1 MFEHTQECFCVQ
13 KHQAGLVLLRQTH
26 RGAARCHDMGRHS
39 SPAPPRCVW
48 GASHSP
54 RGSQDTPCP
63 HVCWLPPASGEPPPP
78 MGPGRPAG
86 PCSSVRGSSSP
97 SPRRGAWRG
106 RGALLTLQVPTFSTQ
121 TSACLFPSAHRL
133 PQHLE
138 AVPSIVS
145 VCLGSIRAFIWKRS
159 VPLSH
164 FSLVAILLS
173 KAGLV
178 L

>member
-1 MFEHTQECFCVQ
+1 MSPRVLAATCSRGAPITRGYREASGALQRR
-13 KHQAGLVLLRQTH
+13 AGLLQPQPQA
-26 RGAARCHDMGRHS
+26 RG
-39 SPAPPRCVW
+39 
-48 GASHSP
+48 
-54 RGSQDTPCP
+54 
-63 HVCWLPPASGEPPPP
+63 L
-78 MGPGRPAG
+78 AG
-86 PCSSVRGSSSP
+86 K
-97 SPRRGAWRG
+97 
-106 RGALLTLQVPTFSTQ
+106 GALPTLQVPTFSTQ
-121 TSACLFPSAHRL
+121 SSAWLFPSAHRL

>member
-13 KHQAGLVLLRQTH
+13 KHQAGLVLLWRTH
-26 RGAARCHDMGRHS
+26 RSAARCHEMGRHS
-39 SPAPPRCVW
+39 SPAPPGCVW

-54 RGSQDTPCP
+54 WGSQDTPCP
-63 HVCWLPPASGEPPPP
+63 HVCWLPPAAGEPPPP
-78 MGPGRPAG
+78 VGTGRPAG
-86 PCSSVRGSSSP
+86 PCSSVWGSSSP

-106 RGALLTLQVPTFSTQ
+106 RGPSRPCRSQRLAHKAQ
-121 TSACLFPSAHRL
+121 CLFPSAHRL

-178 L
+178 F

>member
-1 MFEHTQECFCVQ
+1 M
-13 KHQAGLVLLRQTH
+13 LLRAETS
-26 RGAARCHDMGRHS
+26 GWISAAAAD
-39 SPAPPRCVW
+39 PPRRRSLSRHGPAQQPRSSQMCV
-48 GASHSP
+48 GCQPQPAGVPGHAVSP
-54 RGSQDTPCP
+54 R
-63 HVCWLPPASGEPPPP
+63 VCWLPPASGEPPPP